1 MKNEKKAELKVGIIV
16 IVAIIIFLWILGW
29 AKNFSFNSNEKS
41 LTISFQNVAGLVV
54 GDFVSVQGI
63 KEGYVKSL
71 KNDNNLVLVDISLSD
86 DVKLK
91 EDAQFSI
98 MMVDLMGG
106 KKIEIT
112 PGLSKVDIDYSQIQ
126 NGSFVGDI
134 STAMAALGEVQNDLV
149 SIISEVKITLTSLNN
164 VINNAEFTSGIQN
177 SVTSLN
183 KLIQKTDLII
193 SNNSNSVSE
202 LLKNSNE
209 LVLNSNKFIVD
220 NKDEIRTTFSNVS
233 KLVKST
239 DTLMLK
245 LSNFMVEVEN
255 KDNNLGKLLYDK
267 DLVENL
273 SLTLKKLKELTDTIN
288 KQINDEGLKVD
299 ANIF

>member
-1 MKNEKKAELKVGIIV
+1 MKNEKKTELKVGITV

-29 AKNFSFNSNEKS
+29 AKYFNFNSNEKL
-41 LTISFQNVAGLVV
+41 LTISFQNAAGLVV
-54 GDFVSVQGI
+54 GDFVSVLGI
-63 KEGYVKSL
+63 KEGYVKAL
-71 KNDNNLVLVDISLSD
+71 RNDNNLVLVDISLSKY
-86 DVKLK
+86 VKLK

-106 KKIEIT
+106 KKIEIS
-112 PGLSKVDIDYSQIQ
+112 PGLSKVDINYSQIQ
-126 NGSFVGDI
+126 NGRFVGDI
-134 STAMAALGEVQNDLV
+134 STAMATLGKVQNDLV
-149 SIISEVKITLTSLNN
+149 SIISEVKITLTSLNK
-164 VINNAEFTSGIQN
+164 VINNDEFTNGIQN
-177 SVTSLN
+177 SVTSIN
-183 KLIQKTDLII
+183 KLIKKTDLII

-220 NKDEIRTTFSNVS
+220 NKEEIKTTFNNISE
-233 KLVKST
+233 LVKSS
-239 DTLMLK
+239 DTLMFK
-245 LSNFMVEVEN
+245 LNNFMVEVEN

-273 SLTLKKLKELTDTIN
+273 SITLKKLKELTDTIN

>member
-273 SLTLKKLKELTDTIN
+273 SSTLKKLKELTDTIN

>member
-255 KDNNLGKLLYDK
+255 KDNNLGKLLYNK

>member
-183 KLIQKTDLII
+183 KLIQKIDLII

>member
-1 MKNEKKAELKVGIIV
+1 MKNEKKTELKVGIIV

-183 KLIQKTDLII
+183 KLIQKIDLII

-255 KDNNLGKLLYDK
+255 KDNNLGKLLYNK